1 VTTPRLD
8 DLDAERVAAIDNSGW
23 GRSFTFFQPRNL
35 AFWAYLLLVVT
46 GLFSFASMLA
56 GQYAAYRQ
64 AIVVAV
70 VLFAVYGAIFWWFT
84 RHIDRYAR
92 QPAAL
97 VVVAFLW
104 GGFAATWTM
113 AAHANDAVRAL
124 YAKTFG
130 QAWALD
136 WGPGLAAPFDEEIAK
151 GVGLLLLISLAPRLI
166 RTAFD
171 GFILGAFIGLGFQ
184 IVEDVAYALGS
195 AGSQFGANQVESA
208 MSTVWMRMATGVS
221 AHILYSAV
229 FCAGLVYL
237 VGRPAER
244 RKVGRGLALMA
255 TAMLLHGVWDSMG
268 ALVRG
273 HTALLFVLMLA
284 VIVIA
289 LGVAVKVFAT
299 TVPTE
304 RRFLRAI
311 MAPEVARGGLTA
323 AELEAMCGDRK
334 ARKAFRKAGVGRAER
349 TRAVHVLDAA
359 DELTDALVVT
369 RGADTGRVAF
379 ARSELARI
387 RDGAPPPPR
396 DAALTR

>member
-1 VTTPRLD
+1 
-8 DLDAERVAAIDNSGW
+8 
-23 GRSFTFFQPRNL
+23 
-35 AFWAYLLLVVT
+35 
-46 GLFSFASMLA
+46 
-56 GQYAAYRQ
+56 
-64 AIVVAV
+64 
-70 VLFAVYGAIFWWFT
+70 
-84 RHIDRYAR
+84 
-92 QPAAL
+92 
-97 VVVAFLW
+97 
-104 GGFAATWTM
+104 
-113 AAHANDAVRAL
+113 
-124 YAKTFG
+124 
-130 QAWALD
+130 
-136 WGPGLAAPFDEEIAK
+136 
-151 GVGLLLLISLAPRLI
+151 
-166 RTAFD
+166 
-171 GFILGAFIGLGFQ
+171 
-184 IVEDVAYALGS
+184 
-195 AGSQFGANQVESA
+195 
-208 MSTVWMRMATGVS
+208 
-221 AHILYSAV
+221 
-229 FCAGLVYL
+229 
-237 VGRPAER
+237 
-244 RKVGRGLALMA
+244 
-255 TAMLLHGVWDSMG
+255 LHGVWDSMG

-289 LGVAVKVFAT
+289 LGVAVKVFAM

>member
-1 VTTPRLD
+1 MTTPQLD
-8 DLDAERVAAIDNSGW
+8 DLDADRVAAIDNSGW

-35 AFWAYLLLVVT
+35 AFWVYLMLVVT

-64 AIVVAV
+64 AIVVAL

-84 RHIDRYAR
+84 HHIDRYAR

-104 GGFAATWTM
+104 GGLAATWTM

-124 YAKTFG
+124 YAKAFG

-136 WGPGLAAPFDEEIAK
+136 WGAGLAAPFDEEIAK
-151 GVGLLLLISLAPRLI
+151 GVGLLLLISLAPRLV

-237 VGRPAER
+237 VGRPAEP

-255 TAMLLHGVWDSMG
+255 TAMLLHGVWDSMA

-273 HTALLFVLMLA
+273 HAALLFVLMFA

-289 LGVAVKVFAT
+289 LVVAIKVFAM

-304 RRFLRAI
+304 RQFLRAI
-311 MAPEVARGGLTA
+311 MAPEVARGVLTA
-323 AELEAMCGDRK
+323 AELEAMCGDRR
-334 ARKAFRKAGVGRAER
+334 ARKAFRKAEVGRMER

-359 DELTDALVVT
+359 DELADELAAA

-387 RDGAPPPPR
+387 RDGAPPPSR
-396 DAALTR
+396 DATPTM